1 MAGCGAKCQCPTF
14 REHVQSIG
22 TLTQGRSDWHKT
34 TTHRTVGETT
44 VDVTEHFDG
53 RVDVTAKPE
62 RVVVKAKIGQEG

>member
-1 MAGCGAKCQCPTF
+1 MSCSRGCCATP
-14 REHVQSIG
+14 REHFRSVG

-34 TTHRTVGETT
+34 TTHRTVGTTT

-53 RVDVTAKPE
+53 RVDVTAKPD